1 MDCTQRVR
9 EAEHE
14 EQGAW
19 LGNDGKEAKVLLSKL
34 LGRMSC
40 VEKLSSDKY
49 LFTNFEFWCW
59 RTAGI
64 CGFLIAL
71 LGRGDFV
78 FEHGME
84 FVKIDH

>member
-9 EAEHE
+9 EAECE
-14 EQGAW
+14 GQRAW
-19 LGNDGKEAKVLLSKL
+19 LGNDGKGAEVLLSKL

-40 VEKLSSDKY
+40 AEKLSSDEY
-49 LFTNFEFWCW
+49 LFTNFEFWCQ
-59 RTAGI
+59 RTVGI
-64 CGFLIAL
+64 CRFLIAL